1 MSETVNNENNK
12 VDLESV
18 SPELRHLIEFEEVPE
33 EMHLMVASIHEA
45 SESVVRGEWDALPN
59 SAQNILDNF
68 EQFHAL
74 ITISQAFASVNTIG
88 EFDSMDMPSHLDESQ
103 QESYKADILD
113 QVLKNCIKDMVKQL
127 KKARRDA
134 ILKRDFL
141 ETFKK

>member
-1 MSETVNNENNK
+1 MNIWAINIDILLYVFSMALFVIWKTNMSETVNNENNK

-88 EFDSMDMPSHLDESQ
+88 EFDSMDMPSHLTRVNR
-103 QESYKADILD
+103 KAIR
-113 QVLKNCIKDMVKQL
+113 QIFWTK
-127 KKARRDA
+127 
-134 ILKRDFL
+134 F
-141 ETFKK
+141 